1 MIHDKYGWY
10 YNKKKKKY
18 ILEEHN
24 FIREKMFMSIK

>member
-1 MIHDKYGWY
+1 MISMGGIIMKI
-10 YNKKKKKY
+10 KKKY